1 MACFLTGIFAVKINR
16 VGACK
21 NERDSDKRVPLA
33 KINTNLTDLPPS
45 LTNDVTYPLARFHL

>member
-21 NERDSDKRVPLA
+21 NEPDSDKRVPLA
-33 KINTNLTDLPPS
+33 KINTNLTDLPP
-45 LTNDVTYPLARFHL
+45 